1 MQTKTPAEKQERRM
15 SQDPPTPSSPLVLT
29 EKRGHVAI
37 LTLNRPDALNAL
49 GAPGDG
55 DQVAAACEAIND
67 DQEIRC
73 VILTG
78 AGRAFSAGGDV
89 KAMKAREGAFGG
101 NGVAVRDGYR
111 KNIHRIVRAI
121 YGLEV
126 PSIAAVNGAAIG
138 LGCDVACMTDIRIA
152 ADTAKFG
159 VTFLKLGLIPGDGG
173 AWLMPRTIGMSRAAE
188 LLFTGDVIDAAKAE
202 AWGLISK
209 AVPADTL
216 MDEALALATRIAMQ
230 PPHALRMAKSLLKHG
245 QTASYDTLMEMSAAA
260 QAIAHHTEDHMEG
273 VDAILEKRQPT
284 FKGA

>member
-1 MQTKTPAEKQERRM
+1 M
-15 SQDPPTPSSPLVLT
+15 SQDTTLILT
-29 EKRGHVAI
+29 EKRGHIAI
-37 LTLNRPDALNAL
+37 LTLNRPDAMNAL

-67 DQEIRC
+67 DQDIRC
-73 VILTG
+73 VIL
-78 AGRAFSAGGDV
+78 
-89 KAMKAREGAFGG
+89 KAREGAFGG
-101 NGVAVRDGYR
+101 NGVKVRDGYR

-138 LGCDVACMTDIRIA
+138 LGCDVACMTDIRIG

-188 LLFTGDVIDAAKAE
+188 LLFTGDIIDAAKAAE
-202 AWGLISK
+202 WGLISK
-209 AVPADTL
+209 AVPAETL
-216 MDEALALATRIAMQ
+216 MDEAMALATRIAQQ
-230 PPHALRMAKSLLKHG
+230 PPHALRLAKSLLKHG
-245 QTASYDTLMEMSAAA
+245 QTVSYDTLMEMSAAA

-273 VDAILEKRQPT
+273 VDAILEKRAPV